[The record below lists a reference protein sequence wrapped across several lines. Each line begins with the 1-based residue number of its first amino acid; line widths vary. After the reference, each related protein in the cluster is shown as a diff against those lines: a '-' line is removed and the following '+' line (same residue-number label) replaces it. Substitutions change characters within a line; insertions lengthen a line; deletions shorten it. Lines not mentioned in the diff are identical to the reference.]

1 MIAFHRFFV
10 YSILPFTFIIDC
22 DILIML
28 HKLFEFSQSCLQ
40 QCFISDSEGNY
51 VFVHYSGINGEGFKS
66 LEEGQ
71 EVEFDIV
78 QGEKGPQAVNVTK
91 L

>member
-1 MIAFHRFFV
+1 MSKGVVRRFNNQRGFG
-10 YSILPFTFIIDC
+10 
-22 DILIML
+22 
-28 HKLFEFSQSCLQ
+28 
-40 QCFISDSEGNY
+40 FISDSEGND
-51 VFVHYSGINGEGFKS
+51 VFVHYTGINGEGFKS

>member
-1 MIAFHRFFV
+1 MSKGIVRRFNNQRGFG
-10 YSILPFTFIIDC
+10 
-22 DILIML
+22 
-28 HKLFEFSQSCLQ
+28 
-40 QCFISDSEGNY
+40 FISDSEGND
-51 VFVHYSGINGEGFKS
+51 VFVHYTGINGEGFKS
-66 LEEGQ
+66 LKEGQ

>member
-1 MIAFHRFFV
+1 MSKGVVRRFNNQRGFG
-10 YSILPFTFIIDC
+10 
-22 DILIML
+22 
-28 HKLFEFSQSCLQ
+28 
-40 QCFISDSEGNY
+40 FISDSEGND
-51 VFVHYSGINGEGFKS
+51 VFVHYTGINGEGFKS

-91 L
+91 F

>member
-1 MIAFHRFFV
+1 MSKGVVRRFNKQRGFG
-10 YSILPFTFIIDC
+10 
-22 DILIML
+22 
-28 HKLFEFSQSCLQ
+28 
-40 QCFISDSEGNY
+40 FISDSEGND
-51 VFVHYSGINGEGFKS
+51 VFVHYTGINGEGFKS